1 MSKAIG
7 KVLGAG
13 GADTSMYGSEQ
24 EILKYLNGLNT
35 SNVDN
40 SLSNLSQAGYD
51 LSTTLGNRPD
61 YVYAVDGSDTARQ
74 RTENAVYNSAIE
86 KMQPQF
92 DRQQQRLET
101 RLQNQGLAVGSEAY
115 QRAMNDLYEQQND
128 SLRQAAYESVS
139 QGQQAFNSSLQNAI
153 AAGNFSNQARALPI
167 NEILTL
173 ISGSPS
179 RYDVEMDKYA
189 VQSGADR
196 RIAQNR
202 FYNNQAQT
210 SAGNSFLSG
219 AAQGLALFS
228 DARLKE
234 NKVAVGKLNN
244 GLTVYLFNYAGSAVP
259 HIGLIAQ
266 EVVLTRPEAVCVDEE
281 SGYLKVNY
289 AKACR

>member
-24 EILKYLNGLNT
+24 EILKYLNGLDT

-40 SLSNLSQAGYD
+40 SLSNLSQAGYN
-51 LSTTLGNRPD
+51 LSTTLGSRPD
-61 YVYAVDGSDTARQ
+61 YVYAVDGSDTA
-74 RTENAVYNSAIE
+74 
-86 KMQPQF
+86 F

-128 SLRQAAYESVS
+128 SLRQAAYESVA

-153 AAGNFSNQARALPI
+153 AAGNFTNQARALPI

-189 VQSGADR
+189 VQSGADQ

-266 EVVLTRPEAVCVDEE
+266 EVVLARPEAVCVDEE